1 MNIKPTRHSINVSTC
16 SRNKLVIITLVLL
29 TLMGCNSIQH
39 QPFADFNTAAV
50 QLAGVDA
57 PLATHAKEL
66 RDSEMRSQALNP
78 DFITSL
84 TLEFD
89 AVNAYAYH
97 FTQTENEPLFIKFYR
112 LQTGLK
118 ELNNVFIDY
127 TALLV
132 KLAGNDINDKQS
144 FDQLALALNENSSKA
159 LAALNVKVD
168 ANKLGIFSKLATH
181 LVYKQIN
188 GKRKDYLQQIIQ
200 ANQTS
205 VDEFVASAQS
215 ALSIV
220 AREIQAE
227 YLLILRQKFKQLAK
241 DKSSNTAEDIFT
253 FSNQTAKTLDVLQA
267 FDKTYGAFS
276 ATHKSLINSLENK
289 SMSISDLMVKI
300 KYLQK
305 TLQKLTQN
313 E

>member
-1 MNIKPTRHSINVSTC
+1 
-16 SRNKLVIITLVLL
+16 
-29 TLMGCNSIQH
+29 MGCNTIQH
-39 QPFADFNTAAV
+39 QPFADFNAAAV
-50 QLAGVDA
+50 QLAGVDT
-57 PLATHAKEL
+57 PLAAHAKEL
-66 RDSEMRSQALNP
+66 RDREMKNFAINP
-78 DFITSL
+78 DFVTSL

-89 AVNAYAYH
+89 DINAYAYH

-127 TALLV
+127 TALLA

-168 ANKLGIFSKLATH
+168 ANKLEIFSKLATN
-181 LVYKQIN
+181 LVYNHIN

-200 ANQTS
+200 ANQTN
-205 VDEFVASAQS
+205 VDEFVSSAQL

-227 YLLILRQKFKQLAK
+227 YLLRLRQKFKQLAK
-241 DKSSNTAEDIFT
+241 DKSSNTTEGIFA
-253 FSNQTAKTLDVLQA
+253 FSNETSKTLDVLQA

-276 ATHKSLINSLENK
+276 STHKSLINSLENK
-289 SMSISDLMVKI
+289 PMSISDLIVKI

-305 TLQKLTQN
+305 TVQQLTQN
-313 E
+313 